1 MPQSCPQPII
11 CIAVIFSTLMAGDSS
26 VVPCPWHLAPISG
39 HCAQL
44 ASQGLLP
51 SRAGPP
57 WPSPWKAGITLELGA
72 SRCGWAHVVQS
83 PAAQMGRTVKA
94 RGTWATSPSGGSPSG
109 VSPDREQGHL
119 REGSGGS
126 EAPCRCHSCSV
137 LISSGQ
143 RNRRG
148 WRPAP
153 EGLDPGP
160 VHQLWVPRAS
170 VSPPCGGGC
179 PRPRLPCWPTR
190 SGTWAMRTSVAAAS

>member
-1 MPQSCPQPII
+1 MPQICPQPII

-126 EAPCRCHSCSV
+126 EAPCRCHSLCSV
-137 LISSGQ
+137 LISSGLLHRKAWIQ
-143 RNRRG
+143 VQCTSRG
-148 WRPAP
+148 SPAP
-153 EGLDPGP
+153 QSP
-160 VHQLWVPRAS
+160 HRA
-170 VSPPCGGGC
+170 GGGDALAC
-179 PRPRLPCWPTR
+179 HAGPHTVGPGR
-190 SGTWAMRTSVAAAS
+190 